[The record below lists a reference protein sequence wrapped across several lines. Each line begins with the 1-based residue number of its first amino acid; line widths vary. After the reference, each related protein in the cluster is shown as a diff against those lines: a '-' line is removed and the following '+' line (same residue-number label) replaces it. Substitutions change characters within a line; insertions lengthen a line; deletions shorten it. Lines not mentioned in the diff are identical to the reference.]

1 MLTSADSKGVKTSL
15 QTAANSSD
23 PIPSWVAN
31 TIRAT
36 EQDTRT
42 QPWRLA
48 LGDQAN
54 CRFDDGK
61 DLVKVEKSVGGTFDP
76 SCPFRTQGSSLAA

>member
-1 MLTSADSKGVKTSL
+1 MLTSADSKDVVTGN
-15 QTAANSSD
+15 QTTPKFSD
-23 PIPSWVAN
+23 PLPSWVAE

-48 LGDQAN
+48 FKDQAN

>member
-1 MLTSADSKGVKTSL
+1 MLTSVESKDTVTAI
-15 QTAANSSD
+15 QTTAKVSENL
-23 PIPSWVAN
+23 PSWVAE

-48 LGDQAN
+48 FGDQVN

-61 DLVKVEKSVGGTFDP
+61 DLLKVEKSVGGTIDP